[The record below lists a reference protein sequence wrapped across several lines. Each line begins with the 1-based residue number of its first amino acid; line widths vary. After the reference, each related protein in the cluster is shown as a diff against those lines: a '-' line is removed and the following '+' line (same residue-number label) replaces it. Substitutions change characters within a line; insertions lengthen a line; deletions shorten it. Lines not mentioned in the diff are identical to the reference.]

1 MEKTLYDLRFNEFS
15 NTIIYGQSS
24 TGKSTICCELAL
36 QRQRLYKTPIDLCIF
51 FYQSYQLM
59 FDEVKAKDSSI
70 KFVDTIEDLESIL
83 KSNKYSHALIFFDD
97 FMLNSVYD
105 NTRYMTDWYLRRS
118 HHQRASLIFQF
129 HVVYPKG
136 LRTLTV
142 NNHNYIFLKTNHQQ
156 QLHYLFRQL
165 SPYNWRSLLAIYIEC
180 CEKTNYGVFTMC
192 LHPKCESVLKYRNF
206 IIGNEGGKVF
216 VIK

>member
-1 MEKTLYDLRFNEFS
+1 MEKTLYDFRFKEFS

-24 TGKSTICCELAL
+24 SGKSTICCDLAL
-36 QRQRLYKTPIDLCIF
+36 QRNKLYETPVDLCIF
-51 FYQSYQLM
+51 FYQSYQSI
-59 FDEVKAKDSSI
+59 FDDLRAKDSSI
-70 KFVDTIEDLESIL
+70 IFVDQIEHLENVLQST
-83 KSNKYSHALIFFDD
+83 KYSHGLIIFDD
-97 FMLNSVYD
+97 FMLNSIYE
-105 NTRYMTDWYLRRS
+105 NTRYMIDWYLRRS

-136 LRTLTV
+136 LRALTV

-192 LHPKCESVLKYRNF
+192 LHPKVESILKYRNF
-206 IIGNEGGKVF
+206 VIPLEGGKVF
-216 VIK
+216 VLK